1 MCISLQTGLQIGGA
15 ILSYGMQS
23 RNADAQ
29 RSAYADGY
37 AAQMADL
44 PRQYGQV
51 NEQAIDK
58 MGVRAREAMIER
70 GRLAAIAADS
80 GAGGGVSVTR
90 IENESR
96 FTEGTDVAT
105 IDRNRKNALDQIY
118 AEAKGAQ
125 SNTYTRMSGI
135 SSPSLLGTG
144 LQIAGAYFDGQ
155 DRDEARKRK
164 TGKV

>member
-1 MCISLQTGLQIGGA
+1 
-15 ILSYGMQS
+15 MQS

-29 RSAYADGY
+29 RAAIEAGY

-58 MGVRAREAMIER
+58 MGLRAREAMIER

-80 GAGGGVSVTR
+80 GMGGGVSVTR
-90 IENESR
+90 MENESR

-105 IDRNRKNALDQIY
+105 IDRNRKNALAQIY

-125 SNTYTRMSGI
+125 AGATTRMSSI
-135 SSPSLLGTG
+135 STPSLLGTG
-144 LQIAGAYFDGQ
+144 LQIAGAYFEGQ
-155 DRDEARKRK
+155 NRDAERNRKI
-164 TGKV
+164 GKVS